1 MPHPPV
7 PPARLARGG
16 PVRVAQGLHG
26 ASLPLPPRPRPL
38 RRRWHGRPGVTA
50 AWRLCAAPSAAGASA
65 PASRAGCT
73 FAGSYGGKG
82 EGKGKVRH
90 KVHRV
95 VAQSPPSGGT
105 KSTAWWHKAHRVVA
119 QSPPSGG
126 TKSTAWWHK
135 AHQVV
140 VQSPLSGGTKLRGT
154 SM

>member
-1 MPHPPV
+1 MRGLSSARRRPPANRRGVRLPRKAYIVRSRYTYTYPV

-82 EGKGKVRH
+82 EGKGKVRGGGGWCLP
-90 KVHRV
+90 HR
-95 VAQSPPSGGT
+95 AACPSSPPFS
-105 KSTAWWHKAHRVVA
+105 H
-119 QSPPSGG
+119 
-126 TKSTAWWHK
+126 
-135 AHQVV
+135 
-140 VQSPLSGGTKLRGT
+140 
-154 SM
+154 